1 MDKDRRVKL
10 RSGFIQ
16 RKIADSDIVIPIG
29 DNIAQFNGLITLNET
44 AAFLF
49 KLISEGSTVGRLID
63 ALTEKYEIEAAMAGK
78 DVADFIL
85 QLEKANMLIT
95 SEE

>member
-49 KLISEGSTVGRLID
+49 KLISEGSTVRRLID